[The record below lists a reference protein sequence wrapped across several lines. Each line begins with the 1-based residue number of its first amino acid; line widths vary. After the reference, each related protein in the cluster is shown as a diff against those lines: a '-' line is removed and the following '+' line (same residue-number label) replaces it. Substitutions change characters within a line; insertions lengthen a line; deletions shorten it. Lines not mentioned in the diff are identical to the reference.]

1 MNYEKVKLPL
11 GSTIE
16 EAVELLLHHRS
27 QGKLASVDFND
38 ITLYSDTVT
47 MDDAYVQIV
56 GKTKTEIDEQ
66 EVCSKCGVTV
76 LPIDSPY
83 YHCDSCRKKI

>member
-1 MNYEKVKLPL
+1 MYEKMNLIL

-27 QGKLASVDFND
+27 QGKLASVKFND

-47 MDDAYVQIV
+47 MDDAYRQIV
-56 GKTKTEIDEQ
+56 GKTKAEIDEQ
-66 EVCSKCGVTV
+66 EVCSKCGINL
-76 LPIDSPY
+76 LPMDSPY
-83 YHCDSCRKKI
+83 YHCESCRK